1 MKNTTKKVALLLAVV
16 MLAAMLPAMAF
27 AAETE
32 VADAAALQTAIDNS
46 AAGDVIK
53 LTASIT
59 TTETTITVPADKNV
73 VLDLNGNTLSG
84 YTEQATSTS
93 FEFIKVLGAL
103 TIRDSAT
110 GGKITF
116 SSANP
121 GAPMTKNWYSNVIS
135 NRGDLTIEGGTIE
148 NACASGSAIYAVDN
162 QAGASLTIEGGKL
175 TSTSTTV
182 RMFNWSNSE
191 ADKVS
196 FTMTGGEI
204 AAGGGYA
211 INGNFG
217 NAPYVD
223 ITISGGT
230 VSTADT
236 TYNLDIYLYM
246 ADGGS
251 AANITL
257 NISGGTFA
265 DDVAMN
271 GNTAASFDPA
281 KFSISGG
288 EFNEVFNWGDT
299 VAGTYISGGSF
310 AIAPDLRL
318 IEDGYLPAV
327 PADGE
332 HNFEVMPEEQVEAA
346 VDDGSTADGT
356 FYESL
361 ADAFAAA
368 GDGEEVRVNPNLPT
382 GTVIEIPEGKTAT
395 VFTPNGSTV
404 LEAGKYT
411 ATNNGDG
418 TASYER
424 QAEPVT
430 PPTPGRPNPSTGV

>member
-53 LTASIT
+53 LTASVT
-59 TTETTITVPADKNV
+59 TTEITITVPADKDV

-271 GNTAASFDPA
+271 GNAAASFDPA

-310 AIAPDLRL
+310 AIAPDL
-318 IEDGYLPAV
+318 
-327 PADGE
+327 
-332 HNFEVMPEEQVEAA
+332 
-346 VDDGSTADGT
+346 
-356 FYESL
+356 
-361 ADAFAAA
+361 
-368 GDGEEVRVNPNLPT
+368 
-382 GTVIEIPEGKTAT
+382 
-395 VFTPNGSTV
+395 
-404 LEAGKYT
+404 
-411 ATNNGDG
+411 
-418 TASYER
+418 
-424 QAEPVT
+424 
-430 PPTPGRPNPSTGV
+430 